1 MTRKK
6 TEKTV
11 VWAKT
16 SRRRRR
22 KQPFIVCWPTT
33 HTQAAHCPDHQED
46 HHHSWT
52 ECVFISLDSATT
64 TTTKHTSM
72 QSVCPVRLF
81 PFSLFSLLPSFGYNF
96 LSPFPF
102 DTCLPHQRTHTNW
115 EKWKRLETREKEAE
129 APATPAHFALSYKAD
144 RHRRGGVVNSSGSH
158 YSTTTTR
165 QCNAMAA
172 HSVTLCLF
180 LDRSR
185 TEERRAGQLFGG
197 AWTELVC

>member
-6 TEKTV
+6 TKKTV

-33 HTQAAHCPDHQED
+33 HTHRQH
-46 HHHSWT
+46 T
-52 ECVFISLDSATT
+52 VLIIKRTT
-64 TTTKHTSM
+64 ITLGP
-72 QSVCPVRLF
+72 SVCSFHLTLQPPPPPNTLQCKVF
-81 PFSLFSLLPSFGYNF
+81 AQWDCSPFRFFPSFLRLVTISFPRF
-96 LSPFPF
+96 LS
-102 DTCLPHQRTHTNW
+102 TLAYHTREHTNW
-115 EKWKRLETREKEAE
+115 ENWKRLETREKEAE

-165 QCNAMAA
+165 QCNAMA